1 MDTLTRTPKPRT
13 SALKRQPRRVTLPA
27 VVGIALLAIVGFAG
41 YLMWRAI
48 SSAIDAVPTV
58 ADIEAAF
65 APEPYEEI
73 GPVVV
78 TAIWELGEL
87 TTVEMIEHTYIEK
100 GTDGGWLQWARGDSL
115 SMFVVAE
122 IGAGVDLTSLTMSD
136 FEVSEDG
143 VVSLEL
149 PRAEVHYT
157 AVDNEATVVIDR
169 EVGLFTKGD
178 PNLETDAR
186 RAAETVLLDQ
196 ALAAGILEH
205 AEANAVKVLT
215 NFLMGLGY
223 SEVEISF
230 VDSTE

>member
-1 MDTLTRTPKPRT
+1 MDTQTTYSQQDTAPSR
-13 SALKRQPRRVTLPA
+13 PRRRITLPA
-27 VVGIALLAIVGFAG
+27 VIGIAVLAIVGFAG

-48 SSAIDAVPTV
+48 STAIDAVPTV

-136 FEVSEDG
+136 FEVSDDG
-143 VVSLEL
+143 AVSLEL
-149 PRAEVHYT
+149 PRAQIHYA
-157 AVDNEATVVIDR
+157 AVDNDATVVIDR

-196 ALAAGILEH
+196 ALEAGILEH

-223 SEVEISF
+223 SEVQITF
-230 VDSTE
+230 ADSDE